1 MRLFVDSSIL
11 FSACYSK
18 TGGARELIRLAI
30 KGQVDLFVSDYVFAE
45 TEMNLA
51 DGASRGLGV
60 FQYLRTRDFWHMVTV
75 TKLEVVAAID
85 AVADKFDGPI
95 VAAAKSARVDY
106 LLSFDRKHL
115 HTHAVEAFVG
125 SPVATPETV
134 LKKIKAGFEPS

>member
-30 KGQVDLFVSDYVFAE
+30 KGQVELYVSDYVFAE
-45 TEMNLA
+45 TELNLA
-51 DGASRGLGV
+51 NRVTRGLDI
-60 FQYLRTRDFWHMVTV
+60 FRYLRTRDFWRMVIV
-75 TKLEVVAAID
+75 TKPEIVAAID
-85 AVADKFDGPI
+85 AVADRFDAPI
-95 VAAAKSARVDY
+95 IAAAKAAKVDY

-115 HTHAVEAFVG
+115 HTSAVEAFIG

-134 LKKIKAGFEPS
+134 LKTIKAG